1 MNGSEERPRRRARK
15 GEWLFGVT
23 ATLAIV
29 GATILIGFLLP
40 HTAVRA
46 ARLPVRELEGGAR
59 SVHINGFN
67 LWYRETGSRKPD
79 APVIVVLHGGPG
91 MSDHYFGNL
100 LDAFGKDYR
109 IVYYDQRGSGFSQ
122 IRRDASLYHFDYL
135 VGDLEKL
142 RRRAIHADKLILL
155 GHSYGGLLAMRYA
168 VDHPEHVGGLI
179 LVSSLP
185 PKDFRTASAGEE
197 LDPLLPA
204 EQPETADQQLLAS
217 YRHEVLST
225 LDNPSNGRIP
235 EIGYMSYVP
244 GRLLWRSSIGYDYTA
259 ELERLA
265 PPALIIY
272 GASDTFFES
281 VPLSLHAAL
290 PGSTLVRFAHSG
302 HWAFIEEP
310 DRFLSVVGGFLER
323 LQENSGAAG

>member
-1 MNGSEERPRRRARK
+1 MKGGAVRPTRRARRR
-15 GEWLFGVT
+15 ESFFGALGALV
-23 ATLAIV
+23 IV
-29 GATILIGFLLP
+29 GATILIGLLLP
-40 HTAVRA
+40 HTELRA
-46 ARLPVRELEGGAR
+46 ARLPVRGLVDGAR
-59 SVHINGFN
+59 SVHINGFD

-91 MSDHYFGNL
+91 MSDHYFGSQ
-100 LDAFGKDYR
+100 LDALGRDYR

-122 IRRDASLYHFDYL
+122 IRPDASLYRFDYL
-135 VGDLEKL
+135 ASDLEKL
-142 RRRAIHADKLILL
+142 RRRVIHADKLILL

-168 VDHPEHVGGLI
+168 VDHPEHVSALI

-185 PKDFRTASAGEE
+185 PKDFRPAASGEE
-197 LDPLLPA
+197 LDARLLA
-204 EQPETADQQLLAS
+204 ERPETADRLLLAS

-225 LDNPSNGRIP
+225 LEDPSNGRTP
-235 EIGYMSYVP
+235 EVGYMSYLP

-259 ELERLA
+259 KLEELA

-272 GASDTFFES
+272 GASDTFSVS

-310 DRFLSVVGGFLER
+310 DRFLSVVGEFLGG
-323 LQENSGAAG
+323 LHLKGGKAG